1 MVRVLDKV
9 TGRRNSKYGP
19 MNLHFNEKCLKN
31 FGDENYYGPGQAF
44 NYRVVTVNPKSKED
58 LNPAD
63 IDLLKLGILLH
74 FNVWFLLYMFFLS
87 YVKLFFL
94 SGKKTFYHAY
104 LTYIVYI
111 DFFGNFSLCFL
122 FLFLSMLLQSCAS
135 FSKYSAV
142 GDSTKDILNQTNI
155 LLSFLCFVHLD
166 QSYVFSLS
174 TFKIQI
180 KSKNILMYSMY
191 PFYKNYTAY

>member
-74 FNVWFLLYMFFLS
+74 FNVWFLLYMFLS

-94 SGKKTFYHAY
+94 SGKKT
-104 LTYIVYI
+104 
-111 DFFGNFSLCFL
+111 
-122 FLFLSMLLQSCAS
+122 LSCLPNLYCI
-135 FSKYSAV
+135 Y
-142 GDSTKDILNQTNI
+142 
-155 LLSFLCFVHLD
+155 
-166 QSYVFSLS
+166 
-174 TFKIQI
+174 
-180 KSKNILMYSMY
+180 
-191 PFYKNYTAY
+191 